1 MSLLQGYSSD
11 EDDTSISAAND
22 AFGLS
27 SLPTAKKARIDEASG
42 SGSEVTIK
50 PLAAPDVLAEDPLN
64 QTSLITRPT
73 DTRMNVNIP
82 YNDMVLPLQGPENPF
97 GDRNRFINQNALA
110 GHVEEQAMT
119 EHAFRQQHLT
129 HAILGYSANP
139 SVDPNAPAILGSVE
153 KAEANNFST
162 IGMLKTSKKEKNE
175 LKRKRK
181 QKGDLEIVDG
191 EGAYQGPWT
200 PWEGDEPQGLQFGEE
215 DVGEESEEEPEEQVQ
230 KKIAKPKR
238 GAPGL
243 ESSVFHGKSMHDY
256 QGRTY
261 MHAPIAE
268 APQIQT
274 EAGSQETFIPKVC
287 IHTWTGHTQ
296 GVSVIRLFPETGHLL
311 LSGSMDTKIKLWDVY
326 THGNCLR
333 TFHGHMK
340 AVKDVAFSNDG
351 RKFLSCGY
359 DRQMKLWDT
368 ETGQCL
374 KRFSNGKIPY
384 VIRFHPDEDKQH
396 IFLAG
401 MSDKKIIQYD
411 MNSGEITQEYDQH
424 LGPVNTITFVDENRR
439 FVTTS
444 DDKTIRA
451 WDFDIPVVIKYIA
464 EPHMHS
470 MPAVTVHPNKKYFAA
485 QSLDNQILVY
495 STDNFRQARN
505 KRFAG
510 HSVAGYAC
518 QVGFSPD
525 GKWISSGD
533 GEGNVVFWEW
543 KTGRIKSRLK
553 AHSKVVIAHEWLPHE
568 SSKVITAS
576 WDGLIK
582 LWPPITP
589 AKLRTR
595 CYQSTLPLHLTP
607 CRSFPSSR
615 FNASEIMRVSWFSLL
630 SFAVLIGIASAAP
643 VVEPALERRETQE
656 KRKIL
661 EERQDWIGEG
671 GGASW

>member
-1 MSLLQGYSSD
+1 MSTLVAGYSSGED
-11 EDDTSISAAND
+11 EDVASGNIFS
-22 AFGLS
+22 LS
-27 SLPTAKKARIDEASG
+27 TEPAAKKIRVED
-42 SGSEVTIK
+42 TP
-50 PLAAPDVLAEDPLN
+50 PLVADAAPHVLSEDPLH
-64 QTSLITRPT
+64 QTSLVTRPT
-73 DTRMNVNIP
+73 DTQMNVNIN
-82 YNDMVLPLQGPENPF
+82 YNDMMLPVQGPENPF
-97 GDRNRFINQNALA
+97 GDKKRFLNQNALA
-110 GHVEEQAMT
+110 GHVEEQSMT
-119 EHAFRQQHLT
+119 EHAFRSQHLT
-129 HAILGYSANP
+129 HSILGYSANP
-139 SVDPNAPAILGSVE
+139 SVDPNAPAVLGSLE
-153 KAEANNFST
+153 KAQANNFATLDTLRATRSQR
-162 IGMLKTSKKEKNE
+162 KE

-181 QKGDLEIVDG
+181 QKGDLEVVEGDG
-191 EGAYQGPWT
+191 SYVGPWAG
-200 PWEGDEPQGLQFGEE
+200 WEGDEPENYILTGLGDSAMVE
-215 DVGEESEEEPEEQVQ
+215 EESEEDDEP
-230 KKIAKPKR
+230 KAPRRPRKPKP
-238 GAPGL
+238 GAYG
-243 ESSVFHGKSMHDY
+243 EETSVFHGKSMTDY

-261 MHAPIAE
+261 MSPPVAE
-268 APQIQT
+268 APNLLS
-274 EAGSQETFIPKVC
+274 EAGSQECFIPKVC

-296 GVSVIRLFPETGHLL
+296 GVSVVRLFPETGHLM

-333 TFHGHMK
+333 TFHGHVK
-340 AVKDVAFSNDG
+340 AVKDVTFSNDG
-351 RKFLSCGY
+351 RQFLSCGY
-359 DRQMKLWDT
+359 DRQIKLWDT

-374 KRFSNGKIPY
+374 KRFGNGKIPY
-384 VIRFHPDEDKQH
+384 VVRFHPDQDKQN

-470 MPAVTVHPNKKYFAA
+470 MPAVTLHPSKRYFAA

-495 STDNFRQARN
+495 STDNFRQNRK

-533 GEGNVVFWEW
+533 GEGNVVFWDW

-553 AHSKVVIAHEWLPHE
+553 CHSKVVIAHEWLPHE
-568 SSKVITAS
+568 TSKVVTAS

-582 LWPPITP
+582 LW
-589 AKLRTR
+589 
-595 CYQSTLPLHLTP
+595 
-607 CRSFPSSR
+607 
-615 FNASEIMRVSWFSLL
+615 
-630 SFAVLIGIASAAP
+630 
-643 VVEPALERRETQE
+643 
-656 KRKIL
+656 
-661 EERQDWIGEG
+661 D
-671 GGASW
+671 

>member
-1 MSLLQGYSSD
+1 MSLVQGYSSD
-11 EDDTSISAAND
+11 EDNDTTSVSND
-22 AFGLS
+22 VFGLS
-27 SLPTAKKARIDEASG
+27 SIPAAKKARVEQPTNVAPS
-42 SGSEVTIK
+42 
-50 PLAAPDVLAEDPLN
+50 AAPDVLAEDPLN
-64 QTSLITRPT
+64 QTSLVTRPT
-73 DTRMNVNIP
+73 DTQMNVNIP
-82 YNDMVLPLQGPENPF
+82 YSDMMLPLQGPENPF
-97 GDRNRFINQNALA
+97 GERGRFLNQNALA
-110 GHVEEQAMT
+110 GHVEEQSMT
-119 EHAFRQQHLT
+119 EHAFRSQHMT
-129 HAILGYSANP
+129 HTILGYSANP
-139 SVDPNAPAILGSVE
+139 SVDPNAPAILGSLE
-153 KAEANNFST
+153 KAQANGFASIDT
-162 IGMLKTSKKEKNE
+162 IRAPKAQTKE

-181 QKGDLEIVDG
+181 QKGDLEVVEG
-191 EGAYQGPWT
+191 EGAYVGPWAS
-200 PWEGDEPQGLQFGEE
+200 WQGDEPQHEYPDGAGMEDEPEEE
-215 DVGEESEEEPEEQVQ
+215 DEEPEAPVTMT
-230 KKIAKPKR
+230 KSRAKR
-238 GAPGL
+238 GAFGQ
-243 ESSVFHGKSMHDY
+243 EHSVFHGKSMTDY

-261 MHAPIAE
+261 MSPPVAE
-268 APQIQT
+268 APT
-274 EAGSQETFIPKVC
+274 LLSEPGSQDTFIPKVC

-296 GVSVIRLFPETGHLL
+296 GVSVIRTFPGTGHLL

-333 TFHGHMK
+333 TFHGHTK
-340 AVKDVAFSNDG
+340 AVKDVTFSNDG
-351 RKFLSCGY
+351 KKFLSCGY

-384 VIRFHPDEDKQH
+384 VVRFHPDEDKQH

-411 MNSGEITQEYDQH
+411 MNTGEITQEYDQH

-470 MPAVTVHPNKKYFAA
+470 MPAVTLHPSKKYFAA
-485 QSLDNQILVY
+485 QSLDNQILIY
-495 STDNFRQARN
+495 STDNFRQNRK

-533 GEGNVVFWEW
+533 GEGNVVFWDW
-543 KTGRIKSRLK
+543 KTGRIKSRLR

-568 SSKVITAS
+568 TSKLITAS

-582 LWPPITP
+582 LW
-589 AKLRTR
+589 
-595 CYQSTLPLHLTP
+595 
-607 CRSFPSSR
+607 
-615 FNASEIMRVSWFSLL
+615 
-630 SFAVLIGIASAAP
+630 
-643 VVEPALERRETQE
+643 
-656 KRKIL
+656 
-661 EERQDWIGEG
+661 D
-671 GGASW
+671 

>member
-1 MSLLQGYSSD
+1 MSLTLAYSSD
-11 EDDTSISAAND
+11 EDDNLHSMAKD
-22 AFGLS
+22 AFGLA
-27 SLPTAKKARIDEASG
+27 SLPTAKKPRVDESG
-42 SGSEVTIK
+42 TTVEVHES
-50 PLAAPDVLAEDPLN
+50 APHVLAEDPLH
-64 QTSLITRPT
+64 QTSLVTRPT
-73 DTRMNVNIP
+73 DTQMNVNIP
-82 YNDMVLPLQGPENPF
+82 YNDMMLPLQGPENPF
-97 GDRNRFINQNALA
+97 SDRNRFLNQNALA
-110 GHVEEQAMT
+110 GHVEEQSMT
-119 EHAFRQQHLT
+119 EHAFRSQHLT

-139 SVDPNAPAILGSVE
+139 SVDPNAPTILGSVE
-153 KAEANNFST
+153 SAKANNFATLDTLRASRNQR
-162 IGMLKTSKKEKNE
+162 KE

-181 QKGDLEIVDG
+181 DKGKLEIVDG
-191 EGAYQGPWT
+191 EEAYVGPWASWKGEE
-200 PWEGDEPQGLQFGEE
+200 PKDNFLAGMEPGDGDEEDEE
-215 DVGEESEEEPEEQVQ
+215 DEESEPEFVG
-230 KKIAKPKR
+230 KKARPKK
-238 GAPGL
+238 GAPGQ
-243 ESSVFHGKSMHDY
+243 ESTVFHGKSLTDY

-261 MHAPIAE
+261 ISPPLADAPNLVQE
-268 APQIQT
+268 T
-274 EAGSQETFIPKVC
+274 GSQDCFIPKVC

-296 GVSVIRLFPETGHLL
+296 GVSVIRTFPETGHLL

-333 TFHGHMK
+333 TFNGHVK
-340 AVKDVAFSNDG
+340 AVKDVTFSNDG
-351 RKFLSCGY
+351 RRFLSCGY

-384 VIRFHPDEDKQH
+384 VIRFHPDEDKQN

-411 MNSGEITQEYDQH
+411 MDSGEITQEYDQH

-470 MPAVTVHPNKKYFAA
+470 MPAVTLHPSKKYFAA

-495 STDNFRQARN
+495 STDNFRQNRK

-533 GEGNVVFWEW
+533 GEGNVVFWDW

-568 SSKVITAS
+568 TSKVITAS

-582 LWPPITP
+582 LW
-589 AKLRTR
+589 
-595 CYQSTLPLHLTP
+595 
-607 CRSFPSSR
+607 
-615 FNASEIMRVSWFSLL
+615 
-630 SFAVLIGIASAAP
+630 
-643 VVEPALERRETQE
+643 
-656 KRKIL
+656 
-661 EERQDWIGEG
+661 D
-671 GGASW
+671 

>member
-1 MSLLQGYSSD
+1 MSFIPGYSSG
-11 EDDTSISAAND
+11 EDDGPISATQD
-22 AFGLS
+22 VFGLT
-27 SLPTAKKARIDEASG
+27 SLPAAKKPRIDELSASG
-42 SGSEVTIK
+42 SAPSIA
-50 PLAAPDVLAEDPLN
+50 PDAAPDVLAEDPLN

-82 YNDMVLPLQGPENPF
+82 YNDMILPLQGPENPF
-97 GDRNRFINQNALA
+97 GDRDRFLNQNALA

-119 EHAFRQQHLT
+119 DHSFRQQHLT

-139 SVDPNAPAILGSVE
+139 SVDPNAPAVLGSLQ
-153 KAEANNFST
+153 KAEANNFAT
-162 IGMLKTSKKEKNE
+162 IGALKAPKKERME

-181 QKGDLEIVDG
+181 PKGDLEVVDG
-191 EGAYQGPWT
+191 DGAYEGPWSR
-200 PWEGDEPQGLQFGEE
+200 WESDEPHNLLLGEE
-215 DVGEESEEEPEEQVQ
+215 VAEEEEEEEEEAPEEPVQ
-230 KKIAKPKR
+230 MKKAKPKR

-243 ESSVFHGKSMHDY
+243 ESSVFHGKSMYDY

-261 MHAPIAE
+261 MHPPIAE
-268 APQIQT
+268 APQLLQ
-274 EAGSQETFIPKVC
+274 EAGSQESFIPKVC

-296 GVSVIRLFPETGHLL
+296 GVSVIRLFPNTGHLL
-311 LSGSMDTKIKLWDVY
+311 LSGSMDTKIKLWDIY

-340 AVKDVAFSNDG
+340 AVKDVTFSNDG

-384 VIRFHPDEDKQH
+384 VVRFHPDEDKQH

-411 MNSGEITQEYDQH
+411 INTGEITQEYDQH

-568 SSKVITAS
+568 TSKVVTAS

-582 LWPPITP
+582 LW
-589 AKLRTR
+589 
-595 CYQSTLPLHLTP
+595 
-607 CRSFPSSR
+607 
-615 FNASEIMRVSWFSLL
+615 
-630 SFAVLIGIASAAP
+630 
-643 VVEPALERRETQE
+643 
-656 KRKIL
+656 
-661 EERQDWIGEG
+661 D
-671 GGASW
+671 

>member
-1 MSLLQGYSSD
+1 MSLVQGYSSGED
-11 EDDTSISAAND
+11 EDVNPADV
-22 AFGLS
+22 FGLS
-27 SLPTAKKARIDEASG
+27 SIPAAKKIRTEESTT
-42 SGSEVTIK
+42 STPMTTE
-50 PLAAPDVLAEDPLN
+50 AAPHVLAEDPLH
-64 QTSLITRPT
+64 QTSLVTRPT
-73 DTRMNVNIP
+73 DTQMNVNIP
-82 YNDMVLPLQGPENPF
+82 YQDMMLPLQGPENPF
-97 GDRNRFINQNALA
+97 GDKKRFLNQNALA
-110 GHVEEQAMT
+110 GHVEEQSMT
-119 EHAFRQQHLT
+119 EHAFRAQHLT
-129 HAILGYSANP
+129 HSILGYSANP
-139 SVDPNAPAILGSVE
+139 SIDPNAPAVLGSLE
-153 KAEANNFST
+153 KAQANGFATLDTMRATKSQ
-162 IGMLKTSKKEKNE
+162 KRE

-181 QKGDLEIVDG
+181 QKGDLDVVEG
-191 EGAYQGPWT
+191 EGAYVGPWAS
-200 PWEGDEPQGLQFGEE
+200 WEGDEPENHFLTGIEAREGEE
-215 DVGEESEEEPEEQVQ
+215 EEESEEEEVVP
-230 KKIAKPKR
+230 KKAKPKR
-238 GAPGL
+238 GAHGQ
-243 ESSVFHGKSMHDY
+243 ETSVFHGKQMTDY

-261 MHAPIAE
+261 MSPPVAE
-268 APQIQT
+268 APNLLQ
-274 EAGSQETFIPKVC
+274 EAGSQECFIPKVC

-296 GVSVIRLFPETGHLL
+296 GVSVVRLFPETGHLM

-333 TFHGHMK
+333 TFHGHVK
-340 AVKDVAFSNDG
+340 AVKDVTFSNDG
-351 RKFLSCGY
+351 RQFLSCSY
-359 DRQMKLWDT
+359 DRSIKLWDT

-374 KRFSNGKIPY
+374 KRFGNGKIPY
-384 VIRFHPDEDKQH
+384 VVRFHPDQDKQN

-470 MPAVTVHPNKKYFAA
+470 MPAVTLHPSKRYFAA
-485 QSLDNQILVY
+485 QSLDNQILIY
-495 STDNFRQARN
+495 STDNFRQNRK

-533 GEGNVVFWEW
+533 GEGNVVFWDW

-568 SSKVITAS
+568 TSKVVTAS

-582 LWPPITP
+582 LWVCP
-589 AKLRTR
+589 
-595 CYQSTLPLHLTP
+595 
-607 CRSFPSSR
+607 
-615 FNASEIMRVSWFSLL
+615 
-630 SFAVLIGIASAAP
+630 AVLHAHSQQLTENYRTDGRVFA
-643 VVEPALERRETQE
+643 
-656 KRKIL
+656 
-661 EERQDWIGEG
+661 
-671 GGASW
+671 